1 MLIIDSKNWQINS
14 MFSMMHPCL
23 FIYLFINVK
32 TKGERLF
39 LKVWT
44 KLQTPK
50 KIILI
55 SVTN

>member
-23 FIYLFINVK
+23 FIYLFISVK

-44 KLQTPK
+44 KLKTPK
-50 KIILI
+50 KNLNM
-55 SVTN
+55 SY